1 MEGGDGSV
9 RLTLGRGK
17 RLVLAREFRAV
28 YGGRLKAQRGPL
40 TFYALANTLAWPRL
54 GLSVSRKVGTAAVR
68 NRLKRHLREAFRH
81 VQHDLPRHALGSYDL
96 IIAPRLHD
104 ELELA
109 AYQDLILQ
117 GCEFLHAAHLKRVRK
132 A

>member
-1 MEGGDGSV
+1 MEGGEGSV

-28 YGGRLKAQRGPL
+28 YGGRLKTQRGPL
-40 TFYALANTLAWPRL
+40 TFYALANALPWPRL
-54 GLSVSRKVGTAAVR
+54 GLSVSRKVGSAAVR

-81 VQHDLPRHALGSYDL
+81 LQHDLPRHPQGSYDL
-96 IIAPRLHD
+96 IIAPRAHE
-104 ELELA
+104 ELDLSS
-109 AYQDLILQ
+109 YQDLIAQ
-117 GCEFLHAAHLKRVRK
+117 GCAFLHAAHLKRVRR